1 MLTESRKPI
10 AEREAGAVTPK
21 PPRPPRV
28 RPPKLR
34 SVVTN
39 GGRMFIDGDSQSP
52 WARRRRDLEALYADD
67 LGGASHLTTIK
78 LGLIATAAT
87 LRVEMEQ
94 LEGQLSTGADIDLD
108 QYSRIAGHYRRICET
123 LGLDRQART
132 VSPNLSQFLASRK
145 AQD

>member
-1 MLTESRKPI
+1 MLTESTTSAAP
-10 AEREAGAVTPK
+10 VK
-21 PPRPPRV
+21 PPRKPRAL
-28 RPPKLR
+28 RPATQR
-34 SVVTN
+34 SAVTN
-39 GGRMFIDGDSQSP
+39 GKRMFVEGDGQSP

-108 QYSRIAGHYRRICET
+108 QYSRVAGHYRRICET
-123 LGLDRQART
+123 LGLDRQARS
-132 VSPNLSQFLASRK
+132 VNIPSVNEYLASKRSTG
-145 AQD
+145 